1 MTNKRIFAFMIA
13 AALVMAGCGGD
24 DDDGVPSNGGG
35 NKTEV
40 NNNKNV
46 VKAGVPSE
54 VTRMEFPRLRETG
67 NNIVVVHKTSDS
79 YSGGVNYSIE
89 WDIEKK
95 SQRWS
100 CYQMMKGYQVSG
112 VDRYYDKNNPYPFD
126 KDLKEKDPYAY
137 FSQDLFWGSGFEHG
151 HICPSADRLYSD
163 LANYQ
168 TFYLTNM
175 QPQYSEFNSGIWK
188 KLEEKIRSAWTPSNT
203 SDVLYV
209 CKGGTIDNENQI
221 IKRISGRL
229 IVPKYFFTALLLK
242 NSGGYRAVG
251 FWFEHIADNHSTDN
265 LKNYAVSIDELEQ
278 KTGIDF
284 FCNLPD
290 DIEQSVES
298 SFVPNAW
305 GLK

>member
-1 MTNKRIFAFMIA
+1 MSNKRIFVFLIA
-13 AALVMAGCGGD
+13 ATLVMAGCGGD
-24 DDDGVPSNGGG
+24 GDDVPSTPSGGGGG
-35 NKTEV
+35 NNTEI
-40 NNNKNV
+40 NANKNV

-54 VTRMEFPRLRETG
+54 VTRLEFPRLRETG

-79 YSGGVNYSIE
+79 YSNGVNYSIE

-100 CYQMMKGYQVSG
+100 CYQMMAGYQKTG
-112 VDRYYDKNNPYPFD
+112 VDRYRNDANQYPFD
-126 KDLKEKDPYAY
+126 EDLPSYDY
-137 FSQDLFWGSGFEHG
+137 FSMDFFRGSGFDHG

-175 QPQYSEFNSGIWK
+175 QPQYKVFNAGIWV
-188 KLEEKIRSAWTPSNT
+188 KLEKRIRDAWTPSNT
-203 SDVLYV
+203 TDVLYV

-229 IVPKYFFTALLLK
+229 IVPRYFFTALLLK
-242 NSGGYRAVG
+242 NSSGYRAIG
-251 FWFEHIADNHSTDN
+251 FWMEHTANDNSADN

-298 SFVPNAW
+298 SYAPNAW

>member
-24 DDDGVPSNGGG
+24 DDDGVPPSGGG

-54 VTRMEFPRLRETG
+54 VTRLEFPRLREIG
-67 NNIVVVHKTSDS
+67 NNVVQVYKTSDS
-79 YSGGVNYSIE
+79 YSNGVNYAIE
-89 WDIEKK
+89 WDIDKK

-100 CYQMMKGYQVSG
+100 CYQMLSGYNKGVGRYSG
-112 VDRYYDKNNPYPFD
+112 NPSYFDYTYFD
-126 KDLKEKDPYAY
+126 KEHPSYYYSSDYIY
-137 FSQDLFWGSGFEHG
+137 SSGFEHG
-151 HICPSADRLYSD
+151 HICPSADRLYSTE
-163 LANYQ
+163 ANKQ

-175 QPQYSEFNSGIWK
+175 QPQYHDFNSGIWE
-188 KLEEKIRSAWTPSNT
+188 KLEDKIRKAWVPSNT

-209 CKGGTIDNENQI
+209 CKGGTIDDENNRIKNINE
-221 IKRISGRL
+221 RL

-242 NSGGYRAVG
+242 NSRGYRAIG
-251 FWFEHIADNHSTDN
+251 FWMEHTAVNHSEDN
-265 LKNYAVSIDELEQ
+265 LKDYAMSIDQLEQ

-298 SFVPNAW
+298 SYAPNAW

>member
-1 MTNKRIFAFMIA
+1 MTNKKILALMFAATLM
-13 AALVMAGCGGD
+13 LAGCGGD
-24 DDDGVPSNGGG
+24 DDDPIPSG
-35 NKTEV
+35 KS

-46 VKAGVPSE
+46 VKAGVPAE
-54 VTRMEFPRLRETG
+54 VTRLEFPRLRDIG

-79 YSGGVNYSIE
+79 YSDGVNYSIE

-100 CYQMMKGYQVSG
+100 CYQMLKGYQVTG
-112 VDRYYDKNNPYPFD
+112 VKRYKNEANPYPYD
-126 KDLKEKDPYAY
+126 KELNDIVPNAY
-137 FSQDLFWGSGFEHG
+137 FSQDFFWGSGFEHG

-163 LANYQ
+163 KANYQ

-175 QPQYSEFNSGIWK
+175 QPQYKEFNSGIWE
-188 KLEEKIRSAWTPSNT
+188 KLEIRIRNAWVPNNS

-209 CKGGTIDNENQI
+209 CKGGTIDDENNI

-242 NSGGYRAVG
+242 NSSGYRAVG
-251 FWFEHIADNHSTDN
+251 FWFEHTADNHSEDN
-265 LKNYAVSIDELEQ
+265 LKNYAMSIDQLEQ
-278 KTGIDF
+278 RTGIDF

-290 DIEQSVES
+290 DIEAEVEAS
-298 SFVPNAW
+298 YSPKAW
-305 GLK
+305 GLN